1 MTQHFC
7 LRLLNPR
14 FIGLSLKNRLSFD
27 RFETGLVFTRAYTE
41 LPNNCAVNLIIFWV
55 KNTYKTLLGPTRL
68 LILRF
73 IRQNLIFT
81 YINPSISEKSTTHT
95 IKWSYKLFGWLE

>member
-27 RFETGLVFTRAYTE
+27 RFETGLVFTRAYTD

-55 KNTYKTLLGPTRL
+55 KNNYKTLLGPTRL
-68 LILRF
+68 LISEIYPSKPDFHLHKSFLHGLIKTYTF
-73 IRQNLIFT
+73 INV
-81 YINPSISEKSTTHT
+81 
-95 IKWSYKLFGWLE
+95 

>member
-27 RFETGLVFTRAYTE
+27 RFETGLVFTRAYTD
-41 LPNNCAVNLIIFWV
+41 LPNNCAVNLIILWE
-55 KNTYKTLLGPTRL
+55 KKHLY
-68 LILRF
+68 
-73 IRQNLIFT
+73 NLIR
-81 YINPSISEKSTTHT
+81 N
-95 IKWSYKLFGWLE
+95 YKFSNF